1 MGELDFRKKRK
12 NTNIRG
18 TARKQG
24 KNSRQREL
32 RFENEKREKRSSG
45 KRWGKNKKNTK
56 GIVLW
61 AVELLLVCM
70 TAVFLVAAFGQ
81 RVNVIGDSMSPVL
94 KNGNVVIRPAKEF
107 HEYTV
112 SFLAYIMWDPVHM
125 YNAVVNDWKDV
136 EPQITFDV
144 RQPKTRAHS
153 LERLRRFLDT
163 HQYVDVVRFTTF
175 FHQFTLIFDELAREK
190 YVDWFGYYASVSPY
204 ILEQFEK
211 EVAMR
216 SVRNTLS
223 TRAT

>member
-94 KNGNVVIRPAKEF
+94 KNGNVVMINHFIYNIKDPSRGDIAAFQKDGDERYFVKRIVGLPGETVQIKDGLVYINGEALKEDKMG
-107 HEYTV
+107 EV
-112 SFLAYIMWDPVHM
+112 SLAGRAAEPV
-125 YNAVVNDWKDV
+125 
-136 EPQITFDV
+136 
-144 RQPKTRAHS
+144 
-153 LERLRRFLDT
+153 RL
-163 HQYVDVVRFTTF
+163 
-175 FHQFTLIFDELAREK
+175 
-190 YVDWFGYYASVSPY
+190 G
-204 ILEQFEK
+204 EK
-211 EVAMR
+211 EYFLLGDNR
-216 SVRNTLS
+216 SSSEDSRFPNIGNVKREQILGKVWFRMLPLLDLGFVS
-223 TRAT
+223 

>member
-94 KNGNVVIRPAKEF
+94 KNGNVVMINHFIYNIKDPSRGDIAAFQKDGDERYF
-107 HEYTV
+107 VKRLKAEYV
-112 SFLAYIMWDPVHM
+112 SDIGYAGTASEPVHLG
-125 YNAVVNDWKDV
+125 KD
-136 EPQITFDV
+136 EY
-144 RQPKTRAHS
+144 
-153 LERLRRFLDT
+153 FLLGDNET
-163 HQYVDVVRFTTF
+163 ASD
-175 FHQFTLIFDELAREK
+175 DSREEK
-190 YVDWFGYYASVSPY
+190 IGNIKKKEIYGEVWFVIKPWSDIGFVSD
-204 ILEQFEK
+204 
-211 EVAMR
+211 
-216 SVRNTLS
+216 
-223 TRAT
+223 

>member
-70 TAVFLVAAFGQ
+70 TAVFLVAA
-81 RVNVIGDSMSPVL
+81 VSTEEWSYDE
-94 KNGNVVIRPAKEF
+94 KNGNVVMINHFIYNIKDPSRGDIAAFQKDGDERYFVKRIVGLPGETVQIKEGKLLIDGKPLKA
-107 HEYTV
+107 EYV
-112 SFLAYIMWDPVHM
+112 SDIGYAGTASEPVHLG
-125 YNAVVNDWKDV
+125 KD
-136 EPQITFDV
+136 EY
-144 RQPKTRAHS
+144 
-153 LERLRRFLDT
+153 FLLGDNET
-163 HQYVDVVRFTTF
+163 ASD
-175 FHQFTLIFDELAREK
+175 DSREEK
-190 YVDWFGYYASVSPY
+190 IGNIKKKEIYGEVWFVIKPWSDIGFVSD
-204 ILEQFEK
+204 
-211 EVAMR
+211 
-216 SVRNTLS
+216 
-223 TRAT
+223 

>member
-94 KNGNVVIRPAKEF
+94 KNGNVVMINHFIYNIKDPSRGDIAAFQKDGDERYFVKRIVGLPGETVQIKEGKLLIDGKPLKQSMCRISDMREQRPNRSIWEKMNISFWEIMRLPVM
-107 HEYTV
+107 TV
-112 SFLAYIMWDPVHM
+112 VKKKSAI
-125 YNAVVNDWKDV
+125 
-136 EPQITFDV
+136 
-144 RQPKTRAHS
+144 
-153 LERLRRFLDT
+153 LRKKRFM
-163 HQYVDVVRFTTF
+163 V
-175 FHQFTLIFDELAREK
+175 K
-190 YVDWFGYYASVSPY
+190 FG
-204 ILEQFEK
+204 L
-211 EVAMR
+211 
-216 SVRNTLS
+216 L
-223 TRAT
+223 

>member
-94 KNGNVVIRPAKEF
+94 KNGNVVMINHFIYNIKDPSRGDIAAFQKDGDGADQRRK
-107 HEYTV
+107 T
-112 SFLAYIMWDPVHM
+112 AY
-125 YNAVVNDWKDV
+125 
-136 EPQITFDV
+136 
-144 RQPKTRAHS
+144 RRKTAESR
-153 LERLRRFLDT
+153 
-163 HQYVDVVRFTTF
+163 VCV
-175 FHQFTLIFDELAREK
+175 
-190 YVDWFGYYASVSPY
+190 GYR
-204 ILEQFEK
+204 ICGN
-211 EVAMR
+211 
-216 SVRNTLS
+216 SVRTGPS
-223 TRAT
+223 GKR

>member
-94 KNGNVVIRPAKEF
+94 KNGNVVMINHFIYNIKDPSRGDIAAFQKDGDERYFVKRIVGLPGE
-107 HEYTV
+107 TV
-112 SFLAYIMWDPVHM
+112 QIKDGLVYINGEALKDDKMGEVSLAGRAAEPV
-125 YNAVVNDWKDV
+125 
-136 EPQITFDV
+136 
-144 RQPKTRAHS
+144 
-153 LERLRRFLDT
+153 RL
-163 HQYVDVVRFTTF
+163 
-175 FHQFTLIFDELAREK
+175 
-190 YVDWFGYYASVSPY
+190 G
-204 ILEQFEK
+204 EK
-211 EVAMR
+211 EYFLLGDNR
-216 SVRNTLS
+216 SSSEDSRFPNIGNVKREQILGKVWFRMLPLLKLGFVS
-223 TRAT
+223 

>member
-94 KNGNVVIRPAKEF
+94 KNGNVVMINHFIYNIKDPLRGDIAAFQKDGDERYFVKRIVGLPGE
-107 HEYTV
+107 TV
-112 SFLAYIMWDPVHM
+112 QIKDGLVYINGEALKDDKMGEVSLAGRAAEPV
-125 YNAVVNDWKDV
+125 
-136 EPQITFDV
+136 
-144 RQPKTRAHS
+144 
-153 LERLRRFLDT
+153 RL
-163 HQYVDVVRFTTF
+163 
-175 FHQFTLIFDELAREK
+175 
-190 YVDWFGYYASVSPY
+190 G
-204 ILEQFEK
+204 EK
-211 EVAMR
+211 EYFLLGDNR
-216 SVRNTLS
+216 SSSEDSRFPNIGNVKREQILGKVWFRMLPLLKLGFVS
-223 TRAT
+223 

>member
-70 TAVFLVAAFGQ
+70 TAVFLIA
-81 RVNVIGDSMSPVL
+81 
-94 KNGNVVIRPAKEF
+94 
-107 HEYTV
+107 
-112 SFLAYIMWDPVHM
+112 SFRTESECYRR
-125 YNAVVNDWKDV
+125 
-136 EPQITFDV
+136 FDV
-144 RQPKTRAHS
+144 ACFKKRKCCDDKS
-153 LERLRRFLDT
+153 LYL
-163 HQYVDVVRFTTF
+163 
-175 FHQFTLIFDELAREK
+175 
-190 YVDWFGYYASVSPY
+190 
-204 ILEQFEK
+204 
-211 EVAMR
+211 
-216 SVRNTLS
+216 
-223 TRAT
+223 